1 MLAWWIFQLV
11 PSTARYGLFSPLEKA
26 LVLGNWPQP
35 LPPNTGFR
43 NWRSDSC
50 GVYSWFRTHCN
61 TAKWQSSFLF
71 QGSITPTDFSLQK
84 CFLPFESRVFTI
96 YCAAGALL
104 VILVLA
110 HVQLLTPPFYFA
122 QRLISKHKAVWRA
135 RHLHSVTEIP
145 KLRTVKHQ
153 TIFMPANDLI
163 WLLVWRQ
170 VAFTHTIEVLYS
182 WYDYYR
188 INN

>member
-26 LVLGNWPQP
+26 LVLGNGPQP
-35 LPPNTGFR
+35 LPPNTEFG
-43 NWRSDSC
+43 NQRSDSR
-50 GVYSWFRTHCN
+50 GVTPDSEPTV

-84 CFLPFESRVFTI
+84 CFLPYESRVFAI

-104 VILVLA
+104 VVLILA
-110 HVQLLTPPFYFA
+110 HFQLLTPPFYFA